1 VWAGVCDFCKAFDTV
16 EHCEI
21 WKALDMMGV
30 QKAYIRTLSLLYSG
44 QTGMVI
50 TDKKSKT
57 FSLFRGTKQGDPLSP
72 SVFNA
77 VLEMALRNVQEEL
90 RSKRYGLQI
99 GSGAEGRLCNLRFAD
114 DLMIL
119 ASSRKQLSAMM
130 QDLVRAAR
138 KVGLDLHMGKTKV
151 LCNVPDI
158 DRTSMKALNVDGQ
171 DIEILA
177 EDASI
182 MYLGRSLSFGVKGL
196 DQEIQHRINRGWAKF
211 HTYYQELT
219 GAKYPL
225 RDRMRLFEAVVT
237 PTVMYGAA
245 TWVMTKEREKL
256 IRTAQRK
263 MLRKVVRV
271 ASRRMTSSSD
281 TTSEAEGTESSQT
294 DDEHL
299 DALEIEDWVH

>member
-1 VWAGVCDFCKAFDTV
+1 
-16 EHCEI
+16 
-21 WKALDMMGV
+21 
-30 QKAYIRTLSLLYSG
+30 
-44 QTGMVI
+44 
-50 TDKKSKT
+50 
-57 FSLFRGTKQGDPLSP
+57 
-72 SVFNA
+72 
-77 VLEMALRNVQEEL
+77 
-90 RSKRYGLQI
+90 
-99 GSGAEGRLCNLRFAD
+99 
-114 DLMIL
+114 MIL

-130 QDLVRAAR
+130 EDLVRAAR

-158 DRTSMKALNVDGQ
+158 DRMSMKALNVDGQ

-271 ASRRMTSSSD
+271 ARRRMTSSSD

-294 DDEHL
+294 DDEYL
-299 DALEIEDWVH
+299 DALEIEYWVHWVICATGIAEQRAKLHKVSDWVTNQREIKWSWAGHVARR